1 MKICVL
7 FVLCTSFATVW
18 CITEEMKAMAA
29 ALHKTCVAETGVD
42 EGLIHKANSEKV
54 LEDDEKLKCYVKCIM
69 TQSGCMNDDGTVDV
83 EAIVDIIPEEIK
95 EKAAPKIRACGSKVG
110 ANHCENAWLTHK
122 CYIEYGPSVR
132 CLLHI

>member
-7 FVLCTSFATVW
+7 FVLCTSFATVL

-42 EGLIHKANSEKV
+42 EALIHKANSEKV

-69 TQSGCMNDDGTVDV
+69 TQSGCMDDDGTVDV
-83 EAIVDIIPEEIK
+83 EAIIEIIPEEVK
-95 EKAAPKIRACGSKVG
+95 EKGAPIIRTCGSKVG

-122 CYIEYGPSVR
+122 CYIENGPSEYFLV
-132 CLLHI
+132 